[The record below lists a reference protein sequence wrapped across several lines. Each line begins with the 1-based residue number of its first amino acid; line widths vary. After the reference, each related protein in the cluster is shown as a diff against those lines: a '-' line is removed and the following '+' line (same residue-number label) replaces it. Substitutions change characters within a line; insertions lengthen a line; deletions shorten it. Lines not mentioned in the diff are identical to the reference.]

1 MLDLSKTRN
10 VGFAAHIDAGKTT
23 TTERVL
29 FYAGVLKRMGEVDE
43 GTATMDYM
51 PQEMERGITITSAAT
66 TCNWRGHRIN
76 IIDTP
81 GHVDF
86 TVEVERSMRVLD
98 GVVIIF
104 CAVAGVQP
112 QSETVWRQADRYRV
126 PRVAFINK
134 MDRVGANFHGVLHDL
149 REDLG
154 ARAVAVQIPIGV
166 ESRFEGSVDL
176 TRMIGVR
183 YLDDL
188 GTQSEQTDIPA
199 DLMGMATI
207 FRQALVESMAE
218 FDEEIMQTYISDQ
231 PVGAELLSRAI
242 RKATLACQIVPVF
255 CGAAFRNKGV
265 QPLLDGIVDYLP
277 SPTDVPAIIGKH
289 PKTAQTISRK
299 PDVTAPFC
307 ALAFKIVVDPHVGK
321 LVYVRVYS
329 GRLERGSTVLCP
341 STGSRERITRI
352 LKMHA
357 NHREETSEL
366 AAGDIAGVVGLR
378 EVTTGDTLCDAKH
391 PVVLES
397 IQLPEPVISLAI
409 EPRTRSDEEKM
420 ALALSRLAVED
431 PTLKIRTDPD
441 TGQTLISGMGELH
454 LDIVKDRLAREYKV
468 EANTGPPQVSYKETI
483 SIPAVGEARY
493 IRQTGGRGQYGHV
506 VLEVSPMED
515 SSERLAFQTRISGG
529 QVPSEFF
536 SAIRAGVMD
545 ALEAGPV
552 GGYPVTGITV
562 TAVGGSF
569 HEVDSSEIAFR
580 IAASMALR
588 DAIEKASPVLLEP
601 IMKVE
606 IIIPE
611 ANLGDIIADV
621 NSRRGKVNSSEM
633 VAPELRAVVALVPLA
648 EMFGYATALRSV
660 ARGRGS
666 YTMEPWRYEPVPVGV
681 SETVFHGARLAVH

>member
-126 PRVAFINK
+126 PRIAFINK

-218 FDEEIMQTYISDQ
+218 FDEEIMQAYISDQ

-289 PKTAQTISRK
+289 PKTGQTISRK

-397 IQLPEPVISLAI
+397 IQLPEPVISFAI

-506 VLEVSPMED
+506 ILEVSPMED

-562 TAVGGSF
+562 AAVGGSF

-611 ANLGDIIADV
+611 DNLGDIIADV